1 MTIADTE
8 EPVSWLKQ
16 NPNRQSFASKPT
28 YNKRIS
34 TMAAAAAVHGQEI
47 LPKDRRPVS
56 PPWSNPPTAND
67 RVSSMIMAPSPTPST
82 ASSTPT
88 SALRKAD
95 GNVQQFIPRLDLD
108 LSPMTIHP
116 RDTEDEEDENEDG
129 DSSGLQSPTSIQY
142 VSNDL
147 MGRVQSLESELQ
159 TAYQHVHYLKAQLAQ
174 HDQSTQALVT
184 KHIEEKESEKL
195 RVKQLTEL
203 VHTQDLLIQQLQQR
217 QQEQPATS
225 SSGDSSMAQEL
236 SKLRADLDTL
246 HFEKRSLETRMAA
259 FLHEELDMSHV
270 SLLSND
276 DDELFSVAMGYRSST
291 EQQPQDLL
299 QHMDLR
305 RRSSSIIDADQY
317 SMTTFGNAPSHHH
330 RSNSNSEN
338 RLCSPM
344 GHITSNNTNN
354 HATSPSSRYTN
365 HSTLNLVE
373 ERDEEDD
380 AVSRYSSLSS
390 SPATMS
396 FASPTS
402 SSVSDPRY
410 SILKSTQQMRTSL
423 SSVSSTHLPA
433 HGSPTTTTT
442 NPSTAAAAANAA
454 RKAAWARIMIPP
466 ATPPPSHPLPPLPPN
481 GGTFP
486 LPAGDD
492 TLDDDSDMDDTYP
505 DPRQSD
511 SPRKSTMHPP
521 SVPPLAIS
529 TSTPSFQQ
537 QQDPGLSSAPPI
549 MSPQR
554 ESLEAA
560 MRKNGRESAATVHS
574 SGTDETSS
582 RESKQSF
589 WKGVKTKWKRK

>member
-34 TMAAAAAVHGQEI
+34 TMPHGQEI

-67 RVSSMIMAPSPTPST
+67 RVSSMIMTPSPT
-82 ASSTPT
+82 SS
-88 SALRKAD
+88 LRQPD
-95 GNVQQFIPRLDLD
+95 GSVQQFIPRLDLD

-129 DSSGLQSPTSIQY
+129 NSALQSPTSIHY
-142 VSNDL
+142 ESNL
-147 MGRVQSLESELQ
+147 LSRVQSLENELQ
-159 TAYQHVHYLKAQLAQ
+159 TAYQHVNHLKAQLAQ

-184 KHIEEKESEKL
+184 KHMEEKESEKL

-217 QQEQPATS
+217 QPATS
-225 SSGDSSMAQEL
+225 SSDEASMAQEL

-259 FLHEELDMSHV
+259 FLNEELDMSHV

-291 EQQPQDLL
+291 EHQSQDFL
-299 QHMDLR
+299 QHMELR

-317 SMTTFGNAPSHHH
+317 SMMAFGNVSSHH
-330 RSNSNSEN
+330 RSNSNSDN

-344 GHITSNNTNN
+344 GHITCSNNNN
-354 HATSPSSRYTN
+354 VTSPSSRYTN

-402 SSVSDPRY
+402 STSDPRY
-410 SILKSTQQMRTSL
+410 SILKSTQMRTSL

-433 HGSPTTTTT
+433 HGSPTT

-481 GGTFP
+481 GGAFP
-486 LPAGDD
+486 SADD
-492 TLDDDSDMDDTYP
+492 TLDDDSDMDDAYP
-505 DPRQSD
+505 NPRQSD
-511 SPRKSTMHPP
+511 SPRKSVMPP
-521 SVPPLAIS
+521 TPLAIS
-529 TSTPSFQQ
+529 THSPTQQ
-537 QQDPGLSSAPPI
+537 HDTGLSSAPPI

-560 MRKNGRESAATVHS
+560 MAKNGRESAATVHS